1 MRLHMRIH
9 SGERPCVCNFLGCTA
24 SFAQRNALVVHRR
37 SYTNEKPYP
46 CCVDGCAMAFATSYG
61 MRRHHR
67 RIHTERGI
75 QRQKKREEQVA
86 IFLQDSGILF
96 DREVTV
102 QFCGEATKTLARVD
116 FVIYREFGTVI
127 VEVDEFQHSHYPIPC
142 ESARM
147 IDIFAEQRKQGKPGK
162 VHIIRFN
169 PDAYTEGG
177 NKAVTLLKHRLARL
191 LRVIELAPSQQYSVT
206 YLYYNKAD
214 SPIPDVGVDREYPSS
229 LRELVNW

>member
-1 MRLHMRIH
+1 
-9 SGERPCVCNFLGCTA
+9 
-24 SFAQRNALVVHRR
+24 
-37 SYTNEKPYP
+37 
-46 CCVDGCAMAFATSYG
+46 MAFATSCD

-67 RIHTERGI
+67 RIHTERGR

-86 IFLQDSGILF
+86 RFLQDNGIHF

-102 QFCGEATKTLARVD
+102 QFCGEANKTLARVD
-116 FVIYREFGTVI
+116 FAIYRDFGTVI

-147 IDIFAEQRKQGKPGK
+147 IDIFAEQLKQGRPGK

-177 NKAVTLLKHRLARL
+177 HNAITLLKHRLARL
-191 LRVIELAPSQQYSVT
+191 LQTIELAPTQQYSVT

-214 SPIPDVGVDREYPSS
+214 SPIPDVCFDREYPSS